1 MPILTCSTFSH
12 NLSAY
17 FTIQIKFQLE
27 QKDFITWMYNT
38 PSSSI
43 ISKAKRKKKCF
54 ASSMICCYSS
64 LYFAWMKLPPRLLNK
79 RYLLTIVICIGLFLF
94 SLCFVHDAS
103 DSVAIS
109 CIFIHIDFE
118 HLLVH
123 IECFESKI
131 EREYSL
137 WITNCDTFSL
147 FVASFS
153 INVISWLITRAY
165 RLKWAIS
172 GNCILTWISQS

>member
-1 MPILTCSTFSH
+1 MNVQHSEHQHHFQ
-12 NLSAY
+12 NK
-17 FTIQIKFQLE
+17 IKQ
-27 QKDFITWMYNT
+27 
-38 PSSSI
+38 
-43 ISKAKRKKKCF
+43 KCF

-64 LYFAWMKLPPRLLNK
+64 LYFTWMKLPPRLLNK

-94 SLCFVHDAS
+94 SLCFVHDAT

-118 HLLVH
+118 HLLMH

-147 FVASFS
+147 FVASLQLVLS
-153 INVISWLITRAY
+153 ADSLHVH

-172 GNCILTWISQS
+172 GNCIPTWISQS